1 MARASAGHAGSKESV
16 SAGYAGKVASDG
28 RVENVGGERGVGGG
42 VWDVGRASEAC
53 EERSAG
59 KDLVCSS
66 ARVALGE
73 QSKAVSREQAVIRER
88 EREVQS
94 DPTRDGITQPN
105 ADEQE
110 RLVCDLA
117 LVVRAVD
124 F

>member
-1 MARASAGHAGSKESV
+1 M
-16 SAGYAGKVASDG
+16 
-28 RVENVGGERGVGGG
+28 
-42 VWDVGRASEAC
+42 
-53 EERSAG
+53 SAG
-59 KDLVCSS
+59 KDLVGSS
-66 ARVALGE
+66 ARTALGKP
-73 QSKAVSREQAVIRER
+73 SKAVSREQAVIRER